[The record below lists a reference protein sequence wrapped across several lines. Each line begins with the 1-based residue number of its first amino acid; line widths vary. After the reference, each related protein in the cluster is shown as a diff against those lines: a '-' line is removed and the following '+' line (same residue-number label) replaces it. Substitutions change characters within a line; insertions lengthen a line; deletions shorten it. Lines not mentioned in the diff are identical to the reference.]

1 MMNPTNDIQTP
12 EQLISRALRSLD
24 NDLRQVLI
32 LHNGNG
38 DTPGSSYEELT
49 GRLDRPSRDLIA
61 TEKTAIRNLRR
72 PPTARLVIEALKK
85 SDNVIWQAL
94 AGQDNV
100 VYKDNLNQL
109 ELPF

>member
-1 MMNPTNDIQTP
+1 MNPTNDIQTP

-72 PPTARLVIEALKK
+72 PPAARLVIEALKK